1 MDIVDFLVTRFQEDL
16 SEARKLLASANV
28 SLSDR
33 WYEERLLKECET
45 KLMLIEIIGGARR
58 HALSRMVLDVEDED
72 DPRFR
77 EELEWTRLALSALA
91 AVHEDHPD
99 FQDGW
104 RLTQERP

>member
-1 MDIVDFLVTRFQEDL
+1 MDIVDFLVTRFQEDI
-16 SEARKLLASANV
+16 SEARKLLASSDV

-45 KLMLIEIIGGARR
+45 KLMLIEIIGGTRR
-58 HALSRMVLDVEDED
+58 HALSRMVVDPDED
-72 DPRFR
+72 PQFR

-99 FQDGW
+99 FQDNW
-104 RLTQERP
+104 RLTQEHP